1 MKRSSLVLSVIFA
14 LTLSACVPSLVLTGA
29 TTTGVV
35 AAQERSAGNAVD
47 DAGIKLTIY
56 NLYLKQGFG
65 DLFKNVTV
73 RVTEGR
79 VMLTGNVDKPE
90 TSVEAVKLAWQAT
103 GVREVINEIQVN
115 DRTGIANYAR
125 DGWIAT
131 QVRAKLLL
139 EKNVRSINYSVEVVN
154 GVVYLM
160 GIAQDEEELRKVTY
174 LASITSHVKQ
184 VVSHVLFKD
193 DQRRRAGGTLPQEQ
207 PEEQN

>member
-1 MKRSSLVLSVIFA
+1 MKRSTLVLSLIFA
-14 LTLSACVPSLVLTGA
+14 FGLSGCIPSLVLTGA

-90 TSVEAVKLAWQAT
+90 TSVDAVKLAWQAT

-115 DRTGIANYAR
+115 DRTGIVDYAR

-131 QVRAKLLL
+131 QIRTKLLL

-174 LASITSHVKQ
+174 IASITSHVKQ
-184 VVSHVLFKD
+184 VVSHVLLKD
-193 DQRRRAGGTLPQEQ
+193 DQRRRAAGTLPQEQ
-207 PEEQN
+207 N